1 MKEATM
7 KKLTV
12 LIALVALSAFAFQ
25 AAFSQAATQLVTL
38 EVKTVNKIN
47 ISGPVSL
54 SIDDAIPGGAGLLPV
69 SNNST
74 SYNITHN
81 GSSTGKITASI
92 NSGLPAGITLQLTL
106 ASTLGTSKGIQNI
119 SNATVAL
126 DVVDGINRGK
136 DATQMITYNFSATPE
151 AGVFNSTVKT
161 VTLTVTD

>member
-1 MKEATM
+1 M
-7 KKLTV
+7 KKSNV

-25 AAFSQAATQLVTL
+25 AAFSQTATQNVTL

-54 SIDDAIPGGAGLLPV
+54 SIDNAVPGGAGLLPV
-69 SNNST
+69 SNNAT

-92 NSGLPAGITLQLTL
+92 NSGLPSGITLALTL

-126 DVVDGINRGK
+126 DVVDGINKGK

-151 AGVFNSTVKT
+151 AGVFSSTVKT
-161 VTLTVTD
+161 VTLTATD

>member
-1 MKEATM
+1 M
-7 KKLTV
+7 KKSIVFT
-12 LIALVALSAFAFQ
+12 ALVVLSVFAFQ
-25 AAFSQAATQLVTL
+25 AAFSQTANQLVTL

-47 ISGPVSL
+47 VSGPVSL
-54 SIDDAIPGGAGLLPV
+54 TIDNALVAGAGLQPV

-81 GSSTGKITASI
+81 GSSAGKITASI
-92 NSGLPAGITLQLTL
+92 NSALPAGITLEITL

-126 DVVDGINRGK
+126 DVVDGINKGK
-136 DATQMITYNFSATPE
+136 DAAQMITYDFSATPE
-151 AGVFNSTVKT
+151 AGVFASTVKT